1 MALLSLDSI
10 SKSYNGLPALRQVS
24 LDVFEGDI
32 LAFMGPNGA
41 GKTTAIKIMTGLLRP
56 DSGTVLYNGKPFCPR
71 DSEQKRLLGVVP
83 QNSNLDRDLTA
94 EDNLRIHGML
104 FGLKGKDLSARMEA
118 VLLAVGLS
126 EYKKQI
132 SGKLSGGL
140 QRRLTIARAL
150 LHQPRIL
157 FLDEP
162 SNGLDPTSRR
172 AIHGLVRRLNKDTG
186 VSVFLTTHAIDEAEA
201 LSNRVA
207 FINRGILAAVGDS
220 LAMKAEMG
228 RFALDTMD
236 SNGEFSLAETR
247 YFSLR
252 ADAVKAAQQVLATQ
266 QEADG
271 PEGAPCANAIIR
283 EVTLEDVYARAT
295 GSRMATGPDSTGDCT
310 DGAGQGGQRKRGHH
324 A

>member
-1 MALLSLDSI
+1 M
-10 SKSYNGLPALRQVS
+10 LRVT

-56 DSGTVLYNGKPFCPR
+56 DSGTVFYNGVPFSPGN
-71 DSEQKRLLGVVP
+71 SEQKRLLGVVP

-104 FGLKGKDLSARMEA
+104 FGMKGKALCARMDE
-118 VLLAVGLS
+118 VLEAVGLG

-132 SGKLSGGL
+132 AGKLSGGL

-150 LHQPRIL
+150 LHSPKIL

-172 AIHGLVRRLNKDTG
+172 AIHGLVRRLNKETG

-207 FINRGILAAVGDS
+207 FINRGTLVAEGAS
-220 LAMKAEMG
+220 QAMKAAIG
-228 RFALDTMD
+228 RFALDIMD
-236 SNGEFSLAETR
+236 SSGAFSLAETR

-252 ADAVKAAQQVLATQ
+252 ADALKAAQQVLASGSVAAGGDLPVAGASLQ
-266 QEADG
+266 GKAQEHD
-271 PEGAPCANAIIR
+271 PENVVGRYSNVNIR

-295 GSRMATGPDSTGDCT
+295 GSRMASLADTQEGEAKQPG
-310 DGAGQGGQRKRGHH
+310 RNRH